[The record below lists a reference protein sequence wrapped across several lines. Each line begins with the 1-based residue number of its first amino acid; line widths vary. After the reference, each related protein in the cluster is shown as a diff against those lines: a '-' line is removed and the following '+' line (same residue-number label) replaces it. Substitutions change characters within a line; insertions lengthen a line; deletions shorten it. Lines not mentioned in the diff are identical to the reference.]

1 LLALALVFVGCRR
14 YVPADLPLAESIE
27 SAGTQARQDTT
38 WRTIDAAYP
47 TGEELRVTLNDGS
60 RLVMRSLRVSGD
72 SLTGRYRTD
81 SEWTRASIP
90 LYQVRT
96 VEREEVDYLATVSLI
111 TVPITLALLITD

>member
-1 LLALALVFVGCRR
+1 
-14 YVPADLPLAESIE
+14 
-27 SAGTQARQDTT
+27 
-38 WRTIDAAYP
+38 
-47 TGEELRVTLNDGS
+47 
-60 RLVMRSLRVSGD
+60 MRSLRVSGD